1 MSEKQEFHYF
11 TFGDDDRLDKYVK
24 IEGDWGTARKRMI
37 LEYGRQWAFQYGEQ
51 EFKRIK
57 KEYNMKELRCFYLED

>member
-11 TFGDDDRLDKYVK
+11 TFGDDRLDKYVK
-24 IEGDWGTARKRMI
+24 IEGNFFSARNKMF
-37 LEYGRQWAFQYGEQ
+37 LEYGRQWSHQYGEEDFQ
-51 EFKRIK
+51 RVK

>member
-11 TFGDDDRLDKYVK
+11 TFGDDRLYKYVK
-24 IEGDWGTARKRMI
+24 IEGNFHEARARMI
-37 LEYGRQWAFQYGEQ
+37 HEYGRQWAFQYGEQ

-57 KEYNMKELRCFYLED
+57 EEYNMKELTCFYLED